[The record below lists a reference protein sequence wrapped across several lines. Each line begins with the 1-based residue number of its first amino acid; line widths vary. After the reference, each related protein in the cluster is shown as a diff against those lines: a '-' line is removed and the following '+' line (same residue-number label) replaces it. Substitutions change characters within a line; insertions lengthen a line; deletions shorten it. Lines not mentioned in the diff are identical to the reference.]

1 MDQIK
6 ILLVDDEAEF
16 VTTLAERIKMRL
28 LKTVESLTT
37 AASLAEDGGPDLARK
52 HMADQEQ
59 KAETKKRYKEKLG
72 SEIAFNGEDALK
84 IVSDEVPDVMILDL
98 KMPGMGGM
106 EVLRRIRKQHPT
118 VQVIILTGHGSE
130 KDEKQARELGAFGYL
145 EKPVDVDEIVAQI
158 KQAYAL
164 KIKSH

>member
-6 ILLVDDEAEF
+6 ILLVDDEEEF

-59 KAETKKRYKEKLG
+59 KEEKRKRYKEKLG

-130 KDEKQARELGAFGYL
+130 KDEKQARELGAFSYL

-158 KQAYAL
+158 KAAYAL
-164 KIKSH
+164 KTKSH

>member
-1 MDQIK
+1 
-6 ILLVDDEAEF
+6 
-16 VTTLAERIKMRL
+16 
-28 LKTVESLTT
+28 
-37 AASLAEDGGPDLARK
+37 
-52 HMADQEQ
+52 MADQEQ